1 MSVVAQLQAGGG
13 EVVDITLVIEKFAVR
28 IRCDADVLRAILQV
42 ESGGDDY
49 DDQGRLIILPEKHI
63 FHRKLPKGLRN
74 KALALGLSARKWKR
88 TNYKGLGGK
97 GSNRRWALLARWSKL
112 NEKAALLSASY
123 AAPQIMGFNH
133 KICGYDSV
141 SDFVLALSQDSAAS
155 AEAFLMF
162 LENSGLADEL
172 RDKDW
177 AAIARRYNGSGQ
189 VTKYSG
195 MMRRAYT
202 KLKAGSQPGKASGK
216 AKSPARFSMLRLGS
230 EGYRVEALQKRLNEL
245 NYTVQTDGDFG
256 PATRRAVVAFQVDH
270 SLKPDGIVGPE
281 TEKALDVA
289 VPINQQLG
297 GGRDQ
302 LRVKDLRKNGSQT
315 VKKADWLTRLGQ
327 ILTGGGA
334 SAITLDQASNGGL
347 LDGLG
352 QVSSLLQSLRDQV
365 QPVLSMIG
373 DNKWMLLVC
382 VGMAVI
388 LIASQIKQRRLQDAQ
403 NWRHVG

>member
-1 MSVVAQLQAGGG
+1 MSVVAHLQAGGG
-13 EVVDITLVIEKFAVR
+13 EDVDVTPVIEKFAAR

-88 TNYKGLGGK
+88 ANYKGLGGK
-97 GSNRRWALLARWSKL
+97 GSNRRWALMTRWSKL

-141 SDFVLALSQDSAAS
+141 SDFVLALSQNSAAS
-155 AEAFLMF
+155 AEAFLKF

-195 MMRRAYT
+195 MMRRAYA
-202 KLKAGSQPGKASGK
+202 KLKDGKPASK

-245 NYTVQTDGDFG
+245 NYNVQADGDFG

-270 SLKPDGIVGPE
+270 SLKPDGVVGPA
-281 TEKALDVA
+281 TEKALELA
-289 VPINQQLG
+289 APINQQLG

-327 ILTGGGA
+327 LLTGGGA

-352 QVSSLLQSLRDQV
+352 QASSLLQSVRDQV

-373 DNKWMLLVC
+373 DNKWLVLIC

-388 LIASQIKQRRLQDAQ
+388 MIASQIKQRRLSDAQ